1 VTAIDRAVVALDAAR
16 IPYAFRRSTGAEPDA
31 SGEVDLTM
39 TEADV
44 VRAEPLFRSAGLHFF
59 AAPGHEGHRFF
70 LAFDEG
76 RWLKLDV
83 KTADSGT
90 PGDGTSARLARR
102 RPAGRRR
109 LGPVVAILGPDGSGK
124 GTIIDELTRSIPVG
138 VTTVYLGRRRSS
150 SGSPSTADSTWTAP
164 RPLRE
169 SAFVVAKALRAW
181 RKLLRGYAAAWRG
194 HIVLC
199 DRHPIEVLAIRPDRS
214 RFAASL
220 ERFLARR
227 LTPKPDAIVVLAA
240 PAEVLLA
247 RKPEHP
253 AATLRAWQRGYVDEL
268 VPMGAHTVDTSG
280 PVEDSVTEVSRVVW
294 DALRERRAW

>member
-1 VTAIDRAVVALDAAR
+1 VTAIDRAVEALEAAG
-16 IPYAFRRSTGAEPDA
+16 IPYSFRRATGAEPDDA
-31 SGEVDLTM
+31 GEVDLAM

-44 VRAEPLFRSAGLHFF
+44 ARAEPLLASAGLHAFV
-59 AAPGHEGHRFF
+59 APGHEGHRFF
-70 LAFDEG
+70 LAFEDG
-76 RWLKLDV
+76 RWWKLDV
-83 KTADSGT
+83 KT
-90 PGDGTSARLARR
+90 GDATSSSRLSRR
-102 RPAGRRR
+102 APAGRRR
-109 LGPVVAILGPDGSGK
+109 LGLVVAILGPDGSGK
-124 GTIIDELTRSIPVG
+124 GTVIDELARRIPVG
-138 VTTVYLGRRRSS
+138 VTTIYLGRRKGSS
-150 SGSPSTADSTWTAP
+150 SSPSTAESTTTAP

-169 SAFVVAKALRAW
+169 SAFVVAKAMRAW
-181 RKLLRGYAAAWRG
+181 RKLLGGYVAAWRG

-227 LTPKPDAIVVLAA
+227 LTPKPDAIVVLEA
-240 PAEVLLA
+240 PPDVLLA

-268 VPMGAHTVDTSG
+268 VPMGATTVDTSG
-280 PVEDSVTEVSRVVW
+280 SIEHSVAEVSRVVW

>member
-1 VTAIDRAVVALDAAR
+1 VTAVERALRSLEEAA
-16 IPYAFRRSTGAEPDA
+16 IPYSFRRSTGAQPDP
-31 SGEVDLTM
+31 SGEVDLAM
-39 TEADV
+39 ADGDV
-44 VRAEPLFRSAGLHFF
+44 LRADPLFRSAGLHAF
-59 AAPGHEGHRFF
+59 AAPGHSGHRFF
-70 LAFDEG
+70 LAFEDG
-76 RWLKLDV
+76 RWTKLDV
-83 KTADSGT
+83 KTADAGPSREGL
-90 PGDGTSARLARR
+90 SLVARR

-124 GTIIDELTRSIPVG
+124 GTIIDELIRTIPVG
-138 VTTVYLGRRRSS
+138 VTTLYLGRRTSSPRSPT
-150 SGSPSTADSTWTAP
+150 GIAPTSTRR

-169 SAFVVAKALRAW
+169 SLFVMTKAARAW
-181 RKLLRGYAAAWRG
+181 TKLLGGYAAAWRG

-227 LTPKPDAIVVLAA
+227 LTPKPDAIVVLEA

-253 AATLRAWQRGYVDEL
+253 AATLRAWQRGYVGEL
-268 VPMGAHTVDTSG
+268 VPLGAHTVDTSG
-280 PVEDSVTEVSRVVW
+280 SVDQSVASVSRVVW